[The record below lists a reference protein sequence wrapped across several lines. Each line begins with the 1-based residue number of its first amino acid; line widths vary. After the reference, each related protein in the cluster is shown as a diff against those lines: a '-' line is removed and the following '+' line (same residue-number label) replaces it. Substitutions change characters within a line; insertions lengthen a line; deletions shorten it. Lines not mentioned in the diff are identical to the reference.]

1 MAYSLTYGRN
11 PATRFVVS
19 NTPNPATML
28 KNYLLITIR
37 SLLKNKLYIFIN
49 ITGMAIAIACC
60 IVAYFNYDFNVT
72 FDQNHLNRSSIYRV
86 NSVREFQKELT
97 SFGVVPI
104 ALGNAIKQNIADV
117 DAVIRYSP
125 DQGNFRIHE
134 ELFNTE
140 YTNVDSAF
148 FNVFTFDF
156 IEGSGDL
163 SDKSKICISEEL
175 AIKYFGKEKALGKP
189 LTQML
194 DSGKMREF
202 TVAGVFKH
210 PPTNSSFP
218 GAAYMRYENMF
229 NGNDPDFHENSW
241 RYRNTLFVQIKN
253 PSRLATVES
262 QMIPYTENNNKI
274 REDFIIKK
282 FELDPMEG
290 MAVRDG
296 YQERPATWTREGSP
310 IAAVV
315 GIGMMGIFVLL
326 IACFN
331 LTNTAVAISSRR
343 LKEIGIR
350 KVMGSSRKHLIF
362 QFIGETT
369 LICAAALLLGIVI
382 GEFILVPAFNE
393 LWPEIKLIPH
403 YFDRPNFLI
412 FIGGTLL
419 FTSLLAGS
427 YPAFYISRFQ
437 PISILKGKLRFG
449 GTNYFTRVLLVL
461 QFGISLI
468 AIVCSFA
475 FTDNAK
481 YQREFDLGFDKS
493 GLVFTYVNGQ
503 SEYETYRNA
512 LAGNPDI
519 ISIAGSEHH
528 IYSSAFNDPIK
539 FEDKE
544 TETDILNVGDDYLK
558 TVGLTLKEGRDFEKD
573 SETDRKESVIITE
586 GLAKKLGLKNA
597 IGSKITWMDTV
608 HYYVVGVVQD
618 IYNRGLWEEM
628 EPVMLRYGKKDV
640 VTHILV
646 KASTSNLISVNQ
658 FMEQRWKEIF
668 PNRMYV
674 GRYMDEEMVEAN
686 TVNNNIVVMFVFLG
700 VVALMLSA
708 TGLFTMVSLNIIKKM
723 KEIGVR
729 KVLGASIG
737 NISKV
742 INKEFVIIL
751 IIASALGSFL
761 GSWMSGMLMGSIWDY
776 YKNATAIT
784 LVTSSL
790 ILFTVCALSIGYKVY
805 STARVNP
812 ASVLREE

>member
-1 MAYSLTYGRN
+1 
-11 PATRFVVS
+11 
-19 NTPNPATML
+19 ML
-28 KNYLLITIR
+28 KNYLLITVR

-49 ITGMAIAIACC
+49 IIGMAIAIACC

-72 FDQNHLNRSSIYRV
+72 FDHNHLNRGTIYRV

-104 ALGNAIKQNIADV
+104 ALGNAISQNIADV
-117 DAVIRYSP
+117 DEVVRYGP
-125 DQGNFRIHE
+125 NAGNFRIGE

-140 YTNVDSAF
+140 YNDVDANF
-148 FNVFTFDF
+148 FTVFTFDF
-156 IEGSGDL
+156 VEGSGDL

-175 AIKYFGKEKALGKP
+175 AIKYFGREKALGKP
-189 LTQML
+189 VTQML
-194 DSGKMREF
+194 DSGRTREF
-202 TVAGVFKH
+202 TVAGVFKQ
-210 PPTNSSFP
+210 PPTNSSF
-218 GAAYMRYENMF
+218 ASVAYMRYENAF
-229 NGNDPDFHENSW
+229 LGNDPEYNENSW
-241 RYRNTLFVQIKN
+241 RYRNTTFVQIKN
-253 PSRLATVES
+253 QSRLAAVES
-262 QMIPYTENNNKI
+262 QLLPYTENNNKI

-282 FELDPMEG
+282 FELDPLEG
-290 MAVRDG
+290 MGVRDS
-296 YQERPATWTREGSP
+296 YSERPGTWTREGSP

-369 LICAAALLLGIVI
+369 LICTVALLLGIVI
-382 GEFILVPAFNE
+382 GEYVLVPAFNE

-403 YFDRPNFLI
+403 YFDRPNFLM
-412 FIGGTLL
+412 FIVGTLL

-449 GTNYFTRVLLVL
+449 GTNIFTRVLLWL
-461 QFGISLI
+461 QFGISLT

-493 GLVFTYVNGQ
+493 GLVFTYVNGR

-512 LAGNPDI
+512 LAANPDI
-519 ISIAGSEHH
+519 IAIAGSEHH
-528 IYSSAFNDPIK
+528 LYSSSFNDPIK
-539 FEDKE
+539 HEDKE
-544 TETDILNVGDDYLK
+544 IEVDILNVGDDYLK

-597 IGSKITWMDTV
+597 IGSKVTWMDTV
-608 HYYVVGVVQD
+608 QYYVVGVVQD
-618 IYNRGLWEEM
+618 IYNRGLWDQM
-628 EPVMLRYGKKDV
+628 EPVMLRYGGKDD

-658 FMEQRWKEIF
+658 FMEQSWKELF

-674 GRYMDEEMVEAN
+674 GRYMDEEMIEAN

-700 VVALMLSA
+700 TIALMLSA

-729 KVLGASIG
+729 KVLGASVG

-751 IIASALGSFL
+751 ILASVLGSFL
-761 GSWMSGMLMGSIWDY
+761 GWWMSGMLMSSIWDY
-776 YKNATAIT
+776 YRTVTAIS
-784 LVTSSL
+784 LLTSSL
-790 ILFTVCALSIGYKVY
+790 ILFTVCALSIGYKIY
-805 STARVNP
+805 STVRVNP
-812 ASVLREE
+812 ANVLREE